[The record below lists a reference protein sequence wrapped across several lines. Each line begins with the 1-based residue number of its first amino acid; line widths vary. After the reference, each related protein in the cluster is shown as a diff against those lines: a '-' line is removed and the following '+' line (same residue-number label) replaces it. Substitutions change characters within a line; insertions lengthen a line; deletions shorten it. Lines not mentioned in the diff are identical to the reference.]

1 MYEMGVVVYVVR
13 YCQSRF
19 KKINSANASNERN
32 QPYERNIAEKT
43 TPNNDSPEMASA
55 TASLVFDDDAGFAD
69 PVAAAL
75 PVGLLVADPEPL
87 AEGDDETVGSPVYK
101 AAEVKVWQ
109 LLLEGT
115 RATYGIVVMAPRD
128 SGGWV

>member
-1 MYEMGVVVYVVR
+1 
-13 YCQSRF
+13 
-19 KKINSANASNERN
+19 
-32 QPYERNIAEKT
+32 
-43 TPNNDSPEMASA
+43 MASA
-55 TASLVFDDDAGFAD
+55 AASLVFDDDAGFAL

-87 AEGDDETVGSPVYK
+87 LDADGVEETVGSPVNK
-101 AAEVKVWQ
+101 AAELKVLQ

-115 RATYGIVVMAPRD
+115 LATYGMVVMAPRD

>member
-1 MYEMGVVVYVVR
+1 
-13 YCQSRF
+13 
-19 KKINSANASNERN
+19 
-32 QPYERNIAEKT
+32 
-43 TPNNDSPEMASA
+43 MASA
-55 TASLVFDDDAGFAD
+55 TASLVVDDDAGFAD
-69 PVAAAL
+69 PVVAAP

-87 AEGDDETVGSPVYK
+87 LDADGDDETVGSPVNK
-101 AAEVKVWQ
+101 AAEVNVLQ